1 MFLKCVFVHRTDVTN
16 NKTNEHQYYSSIP
29 DTPFKERFE
38 NHKTSF
44 RHRSRLTASDLSKY
58 YWKLVEN
65 SAVPTNKFSI
75 AKRVKGNTSIS
86 NCKLRLSEKVFITR
100 NLDGVNVLN
109 KRSEFISKSRNIN
122 KRLFDRVRDDSND

>member
-65 SAVPTNKFSI
+65 SAVPTIKFSI
-75 AKRVKGNTSIS
+75 AKSVKRNASIS
-86 NCKLRLSEKVFITR
+86 NCKLRLSEKVFIIR

>member
-44 RHRSRLTASDLSKY
+44 RHRSHLTASDLSKY

-65 SAVPTNKFSI
+65 SAVPKIKFSI
-75 AKRVKGNTSIS
+75 AKSVKRNASIS
-86 NCKLRLSEKVFITR
+86 NCKLRLSEKVFIIR

-109 KRSEFISKSRNIN
+109 KRSEFISKSRHIN
-122 KRLFDRVRDDSND
+122 KGLFNRVRDDSND

>member
-65 SAVPTNKFSI
+65 SAVPTIKFST